1 MKNHLVDRRTALK
14 GAGLASV
21 GALAALIPSQA
32 WAAER
37 PSEQDDPSGGW
48 LVTGMITGRPPLKI
62 LVVLA
67 KGGGVLRSSQND
79 LRPTSLAS
87 ASYGSWAKLEAD
99 RQFGITVLNFRY
111 SASGDLIG
119 TTKIRV
125 HATLN
130 EAGDRFSGNSTT
142 QLLDL
147 NGNAAATLPGTVDGV
162 RIQVELPE

>member
-1 MKNHLVDRRTALK
+1 MNDHLLDRRTALK

-21 GALAALIPSQA
+21 GALAALMPSPA
-32 WAAER
+32 WASER
-37 PSEQDDPSGGW
+37 SNEKDDPSGGW
-48 LVTGMITGRPPLKI
+48 LVTGMVAGRPPFKV

-67 KGGGVLRSSQND
+67 SGGGALRFGQND
-79 LRPTSLAS
+79 LRPASLAS
-87 ASYGSWAKLEAD
+87 PSYGSWGNLEED

-111 SASGDLIG
+111 STSGDLIG

-125 HATLN
+125 RATLN
-130 EAGDRFSGNSTT
+130 DAGDRFLGTSIT

-147 NGNAAATLPGTVDGV
+147 NGNATATVPGTVDAV

>member
-1 MKNHLVDRRTALK
+1 MKDHLLDRRTALK

-21 GALAALIPSQA
+21 GALAALVPSQA
-32 WAAER
+32 WASER
-37 PSEQDDPSGGW
+37 PNEQDDPSAGW
-48 LVTGMITGRPPLKI
+48 VVTGMVAGRPPVKV
-62 LVVLA
+62 LVVFA
-67 KGGGVLRSSQND
+67 KGGGVLRFGQNY

-87 ASYGSWAKLEAD
+87 PSYGSWVKLEED

-111 SASGDLIG
+111 STSGDSIG

-125 HATLN
+125 RATLN
-130 EAGDRFSGNSTT
+130 DAGDRFSGTSIT

-147 NGNAAATLPGTVDGV
+147 NGNATVTVPSTVDAV